1 MRLVVISDPLE
12 SGRQIH
18 SDGGDFLRGVVGHRA
33 HVGDVRLVSPSEDEV
48 ADELDALDRAETAAV
63 IFETISL
70 RHPDS
75 VVARAVRDR
84 ARKLSEYLAGGGGL
98 LVLHQYVLDRPGLE
112 LETDTVAFRAH
123 EGAVL
128 PLRTDRVR
136 SVLGVPHR
144 IDASSRPP
152 AAEPSQIGRLVS
164 WLAQIGRASWRGSVC
179 SPGAL
184 D

>member
-18 SDGGDFLRGVVGHRA
+18 SDGGDFLRGVVSHHA
-33 HVGDVRLVSPSEDEV
+33 HLGDVRLVSPTEDEV
-48 ADELDALDRAETAAV
+48 ADELDALDPSETAAV
-63 IFETISL
+63 IFETNSL

-75 VVARAVRDR
+75 IVARAVRDR
-84 ARKLSEYLAGGGGL
+84 ARKLSEYLAGGGGV
-98 LVLHQYVLDRPGLE
+98 LVLHQYVLDRPVLE

-136 SVLGVPHR
+136 SVLEVPHR
-144 IDASSRPP
+144 DRKSTRLNSSHVASSY
-152 AAEPSQIGRLVS
+152 AVFCWEKTI
-164 WLAQIGRASWRGSVC
+164 RASC
-179 SPGAL
+179 